1 MIPFSL
7 IRSGIEDG
15 NSCHT
20 DKAGPDG
27 QSARASGPTDQPTA
41 EAAHSGKQPA
51 VASGVRSPS
60 LPFKATASSP
70 WRLRL
75 LKRAPPL
82 LVHSLA
88 CRLHLPQPLAAGCG
102 VHGEQITSAS
112 ISSVG
117 MSQYRTLRLPVS
129 VRPVWDM
136 QAGCSMKRSR
146 EGVSQSVGTVPI
158 FVRTVPHRFCRLL
171 ITFRFETPVS
181 AT

>member
-7 IRSGIEDG
+7 IRSGIEEG

-27 QSARASGPTDQPTA
+27 QSASAPTDQPTA

-88 CRLHLPQPLAAGCG
+88 SIFLSRSLLAVAFMTHGLH
-102 VHGEQITSAS
+102 
-112 ISSVG
+112 
-117 MSQYRTLRLPVS
+117 
-129 VRPVWDM
+129 
-136 QAGCSMKRSR
+136 
-146 EGVSQSVGTVPI
+146 
-158 FVRTVPHRFCRLL
+158 
-171 ITFRFETPVS
+171 
-181 AT
+181 